1 MELNETRDTYLLVHH
16 APSLELPFQRS
27 HRTLCTSCN
36 KVASLNNQTPIG
48 QPLSLLVFWL
58 LLTIMIQTNRASQKQ
73 KKSYKL
79 IRHNGEKHASR
90 GKDSY
95 KKLTLDMS
103 FPSKTL
109 LLGMTMIDQMQQCTS
124 HGVLPKQ

>member
-1 MELNETRDTYLLVHH
+1 M
-16 APSLELPFQRS
+16 
-27 HRTLCTSCN
+27 
-36 KVASLNNQTPIG
+36 
-48 QPLSLLVFWL
+48 
-58 LLTIMIQTNRASQKQ
+58 QKQ
-73 KKSYKL
+73 T
-79 IRHNGEKHASR
+79 R

-109 LLGMTMIDQMQQCTS
+109 LLEMTMIDQMQQCTS